1 MRNDSLVVADFVTIT
16 STCIGFATLVK
27 ISLCIDFVAYL
38 YGSRRKLT
46 WFLSVLSMV
55 KCESFALAS

>member
-27 ISLCIDFVAYL
+27 ISLCVDFVAFL
-38 YGSRRKLT
+38 YGSRRALM
-46 WFLSVLSMV
+46 WFLSMLSME
-55 KCESFALAS
+55 KCESSALAS